1 MMAVSKNSRLNS
13 ASCCS
18 CSEDAVPYAAVIG
31 GANIDIAGIA
41 SAALI
46 PGDSNP
52 GVVRFSPGG
61 VARNIAENLARLGV
75 PVRFITA
82 FGDDPYAGL
91 IKTGCLQAGI
101 DISAAK
107 ICTDYTTSVYL
118 SLHDPGGEMQLAVSD
133 MRLYDM
139 LTPEYLATQLALI
152 NYAAVCIADTNIPQE
167 SLAFLAEHCTVPLFI
182 DPVSVTK
189 AAKIRDLLPFIHTI
203 KPNRLE
209 AEFLT
214 GISLSDESG
223 SDGDE
228 SVDESMHLIADVFLQ
243 RGVRQLFLSLG
254 SRGIFCADASR
265 RFVLPPEQ
273 LQPVNMTGAGDG
285 LFAGLVW
292 GFMYGLD
299 LEHCARAGRAAAGIS
314 IESPD
319 TVSRAMS
326 AELLCR
332 RAGISLSGQTD
343 RTIVSIS
350 AE

>member
-1 MMAVSKNSRLNS
+1 MAVSKNSRLS
-13 ASCCS
+13 LAPFRS
-18 CSEDAVPYAAVIG
+18 CSGYSAPYAAVIG

-52 GVVRFSPGG
+52 GIVRFSSGG

-75 PVRFITA
+75 SVRFITA
-82 FGDDPYAGL
+82 FGDDPYADL
-91 IKTGCLQAGI
+91 IKTDCLQAGI

-152 NYAAVCIADTNIPQE
+152 NHAVVCIADTNIPQE
-167 SLAFLAEHCTVPLFI
+167 SLVFLAEHCTVPLFI

-203 KPNRLE
+203 KPNRIE

-214 GISLSDESG
+214 GISVGGEAG
-223 SDGDE
+223 NDGDE
-228 SVDESMHLIADVFLQ
+228 NVEESLHRIADAFLQ

-265 RFVLPPEQ
+265 RFVLPSEQ
-273 LQPVNMTGAGDG
+273 LQPVNMTGAGDS

-292 GFMYGLD
+292 GFMHGLD

-332 RAGISLSGQTD
+332 RAGIC
-343 RTIVSIS
+343 I
-350 AE
+350 